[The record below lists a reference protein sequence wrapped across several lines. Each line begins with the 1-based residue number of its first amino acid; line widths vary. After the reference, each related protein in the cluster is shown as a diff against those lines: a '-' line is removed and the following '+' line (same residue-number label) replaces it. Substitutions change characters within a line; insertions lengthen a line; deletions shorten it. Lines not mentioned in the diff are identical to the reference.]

1 MREIAPRIY
10 LMDKFN
16 VDSGIIVDIFEDEP
30 STFLVYNLDTKQER
44 YFSKNIFVPGKYET
58 MEQAI
63 NLFRK
68 KMSNSDKTPIYIN
81 NRALSLIDIRIG
93 YFNPN
98 WKIVKTFPNKP
109 HQIQLYLKGN
119 DTFVISNTDKNIFA
133 IVSKDDFSSCRII
146 DGDLILEN
154 LLLKVNCA
162 KQRCY
167 MTFDAARLINKII
180 EDNLKLPFIL
190 S

>member
-10 LMDKFN
+10 LMDKFKVN
-16 VDSGIIVDIFEDEP
+16 SGIVVSISEYEP
-30 STFLVYNLDTKQER
+30 STFVVYNLDTNQKR

-58 MEQAI
+58 REQAI

-81 NRALSLIDIRIG
+81 NMALSLIDIRIG
-93 YFNPN
+93 YFNPM
-98 WKIVKTFPNKP
+98 WKIVKIFPNLP
-109 HQIQLYLKGN
+109 HQIQLYVKDN
-119 DTFVISNTDKNIFA
+119 DTFIISNTDENIFA
-133 IVSKDDFSSCRII
+133 IVSKNDFSSCKII
-146 DGDLILEN
+146 DGDFILDS
-154 LLLKVNCA
+154 LLTKVNCT
-162 KQRCY
+162 KQGCY
-167 MTFDAARLINKII
+167 MTFDSARLINQII